1 MTIEFLSVA
10 LLAISIITGLTVE
23 ALKKILDHTKLKY
36 SSNVLAIIVSV
47 VISLLS
53 SIVYVVIKSVPF
65 SAILVM
71 QVVIL
76 MFLSFLVSTL
86 GYDKVIQTIKQFLS
100 RKNNDDTSNNTE
112 NDKKRKRLGGMK

>member
-112 NDKKRKRLGGMK
+112 NDK